1 MSGGRHIYLIKHSF
15 PPYCTFL
22 TAVTTMGWPWMVSCS
37 AVLFLKEDRDSG
49 EQVADGL
56 PLLLPSVPHP
66 LFPNGS
72 RVPMGTFLGIWVPFL
87 CFGSP
92 FFYFRPKNSDKYG
105 YLLSANA
112 DDWSWKIHKLFWEKS
127 SDASS
132 LHEWSV
138 DIICLQMQTAGF
150 DKCTTTQQTNLYIDS
165 AQICTD
171 KSLRAF
177 TVTCVCWNV
186 LSSR

>member
-1 MSGGRHIYLIKHSF
+1 MKNSGPNNFQWFIFSSSCLLNKSYTK
-15 PPYCTFL
+15 
-22 TAVTTMGWPWMVSCS
+22 VSS
-37 AVLFLKEDRDSG
+37 QRRWQIRQKQALK
-49 EQVADGL
+49 L
-56 PLLLPSVPHP
+56 WH
-66 LFPNGS
+66 
-72 RVPMGTFLGIWVPFL
+72 
-87 CFGSP
+87 
-92 FFYFRPKNSDKYG
+92 SDKYG

-165 AQICTD
+165 TQIQTNPWWPYLLHAYAGMSCHRD
-171 KSLRAF
+171 
-177 TVTCVCWNV
+177 N
-186 LSSR
+186 LSYWRRWLVIIILMIKLCQNY

>member
-1 MSGGRHIYLIKHSF
+1 MEVAPHPQHSMAHWHMQSF
-15 PPYCTFL
+15 PFQW
-22 TAVTTMGWPWMVSCS
+22 V
-37 AVLFLKEDRDSG
+37 
-49 EQVADGL
+49 EQA
-56 PLLLPSVPHP
+56 SEQQ
-66 LFPNGS
+66 
-72 RVPMGTFLGIWVPFL
+72 RTFLGIWVPFL

-165 AQICTD
+165 TQIQTNPWWPYLLHAYAGMSCHRD
-171 KSLRAF
+171 
-177 TVTCVCWNV
+177 N
-186 LSSR
+186 LSYWRRWLVIIILMIKLCQNY